1 MIRTCANPW
10 CGTEFEITDSDLAFY
25 ESVSPVFNGKKEL
38 IPPPTLCPDCRYQRR
53 LAFRNERK
61 LYHRK
66 CDKTGKQ
73 MVSAFSPDKPNIV
86 YENPAWWSESW
97 DGLDFGEPVNFSR
110 PFFDQLK
117 HLIGVTP
124 HINLLNVNSENSEY
138 THNATYNKNCYML
151 FCGSFNEDCLYS
163 YWIQNSTSCIDCSSV
178 RRSERC
184 YECNECFRGYDLT
197 YCRTSANCQTSRYL
211 AYCLNCTNCVGCVG
225 MRNASYCWLNERL
238 TKEGYEERL
247 KNLLTNP
254 EAQAALQKSFEELLI
269 KIPVPWSYQRMT
281 ENCTGNYIYESQN
294 CRDCFNT
301 RQSQDCAHCQFIAD
315 VKESMD
321 VSFFGLPAELLYEC
335 NNYGIGSYHCLFG
348 NWGYGDKDIFYC
360 YNCHFCENC
369 FGCVNLHHK
378 KYCILNRQYSRDEY
392 ETLVPKLIDQM
403 RKSGEWGEFPPVQLS
418 LFAYNETV
426 AEEAFPLTKEEVLKR
441 GWKWKD
447 ETDEAPQVS
456 KIILAK
462 DLQANI
468 DEIPDD
474 ILNWAIECEA
484 TKRPFRIVKQ
494 ELDFYRR
501 MDLPVPHFHPDER
514 HRRRMA
520 LRNPRKLWDREC
532 DKCGQAIETS
542 YSPERQER
550 GFCEECYLKEVY

>member
-1 MIRTCANPW
+1 M
-10 CGTEFEITDSDLAFY
+10 
-25 ESVSPVFNGKKEL
+25 
-38 IPPPTLCPDCRYQRR
+38 
-53 LAFRNERK
+53 
-61 LYHRK
+61 
-66 CDKTGKQ
+66 
-73 MVSAFSPDKPNIV
+73 
-86 YENPAWWSESW
+86 
-97 DGLDFGEPVNFSR
+97 
-110 PFFDQLK
+110 
-117 HLIGVTP
+117 
-124 HINLLNVNSENSEY
+124 
-138 THNATYNKNCYML
+138 
-151 FCGSFNEDCLYS
+151 
-163 YWIQNSTSCIDCSSV
+163 
-178 RRSERC
+178 
-184 YECNECFRGYDLT
+184 
-197 YCRTSANCQTSRYL
+197 
-211 AYCLNCTNCVGCVG
+211 
-225 MRNASYCWLNERL
+225 
-238 TKEGYEERL
+238 
-247 KNLLTNP
+247 
-254 EAQAALQKSFEELLI
+254 
-269 KIPVPWSYQRMT
+269 
-281 ENCTGNYIYESQN
+281 
-294 CRDCFNT
+294 
-301 RQSQDCAHCQFIAD
+301 
-315 VKESMD
+315 
-321 VSFFGLPAELLYEC
+321 
-335 NNYGIGSYHCLFG
+335 
-348 NWGYGDKDIFYC
+348 
-360 YNCHFCENC
+360 
-369 FGCVNLHHK
+369 
-378 KYCILNRQYSRDEY
+378 
-392 ETLVPKLIDQM
+392 
-403 RKSGEWGEFPPVQLS
+403 QLS